1 MVSIQSYIV
10 LRHLKQIA
18 DNTEIELCL
27 LGDTTLICP
36 TYEEDKSYDYS
47 KYKGEI
53 RSILDDLANS
63 GHLVYPRDN
72 KHFISLTAKG
82 IHPMQGLYF
91 SFLNFLFRSILVPI
105 SVSAITTIVL
115 FFIEHWL
122 MH

>member
-1 MVSIQSYIV
+1 MVSIQSYNV
-10 LRHLKQIA
+10 LRHLKKISN
-18 DNTEIELCL
+18 NTDTELAL

-36 TYEEDKSYDYS
+36 TFEEDKTYDYS

-53 RSILDDLANS
+53 SSILDDLANS
-63 GHLVYPRDN
+63 GHLVYSRNN
-72 KHFISLTAKG
+72 KYFISLTAKG

-91 SFLNFLFRSILVPI
+91 RFLSFLFRSILVPI

>member
-53 RSILDDLANS
+53 RSILDDLFSS
-63 GHLVYPRDN
+63 GHISYPSAN
-72 KHFISLTAKG
+72 KNFFALTEKG

-91 SFLNFLFRSILVPI
+91 SFISFLFRSVLIPI